1 MNMVTLQDIARAA
14 GVSVATASWAINDD
28 PKARIPQATRD
39 RVRRVASELGY
50 RRNALARGLA
60 RGHSDLIG
68 FISDGVATSPFAGQV
83 IRGAQ
88 DEAWRQGKILLVV
101 DTGGDRKIEE
111 RAFEFMLERRV
122 EGLVYSSWVH
132 RRVDAPAGLAGVNAV
147 LVNCYD
153 RLGRLPA
160 VVPDEVG
167 GGLSATRLLLQA
179 GHRRIAFINASAR
192 TPASVGRLKGYRQA
206 LSEAGV
212 AYDPS
217 LVIREKEA
225 DQESGYRAMREVMA
239 TGATAVFC
247 HNDRTAMGFYD
258 ALRECGQRVPDD
270 ISVVGFDNQEVISA
284 HLHPALTT
292 VGLPQYDLG
301 RLGIRALMARG
312 DDSTNHP
319 AAGSGGLEPQLVPCP
334 LVVRDSIA
342 RI

>member
-1 MNMVTLQDIARAA
+1 MDMVTLQDIARAA

-153 RLGRLPA
+153 RLGCLPA

-192 TPASVGRLKGYRQA
+192 TPASVGRLKGYRKA

-212 AYDPS
+212 TYDPS